1 MRKLFFIRLFAA
13 ILLIWLTGAVIS
25 WLLFDPS
32 DTLVG
37 VKRGVGEAP
46 PIHSL
51 AVSDLSEAADLL
63 SKTALWGIR
72 RDGSAGPL
80 KDASKGNAE
89 EKKPE
94 WRMLATVVK
103 GQDKYLLIQV
113 DGKKLESVKEGER
126 LPDGSLLKTLSR
138 KMYTILNTDDEEKTT
153 YLNFDEPSNEKS
165 TPERQR
171 TRRRK

>member
-1 MRKLFFIRLFAA
+1 MNKLFFIRLSAA
-13 ILLIWLTGAVIS
+13 ILLIWLTGAVLS

-37 VKRGVGEAP
+37 AKRGAGNAP

-51 AVSDLSEAADLL
+51 AASDLREAAKLL
-63 SKTALWGIR
+63 GKNSLWGIR

-80 KDASKGNAE
+80 KDASKENAE

-113 DGKKLESVKEGER
+113 NGEKLESVKEGER